1 MLLEKYLIYIH
12 NFLRYIKIKV
22 YICIMYSSELIKGT
36 LKTIILKLLSESDK
50 MYGYEITQ
58 KVKELTGGKI
68 QLTEGA
74 LYPTLHAMEAQ
85 GILTTDAVN
94 VGNRIRKYYSVTD
107 VGKKVA
113 TEKVSEY
120 SDFIDTMIFLLDLK
134 PKTA

>member
-1 MLLEKYLIYIH
+1 
-12 NFLRYIKIKV
+12 
-22 YICIMYSSELIKGT
+22 MYSSELIKGT
-36 LKTIILKLLSESDK
+36 LKTIILKLLSDSDK
-50 MYGYEITQ
+50 MYGYEITH

-85 GILTTDAVN
+85 GILTTDVVN

-107 VGKKVA
+107 TGKKVA
-113 TEKVSEY
+113 KEKVNEY

-134 PKTA
+134 PKMG